1 MAISPE
7 CENRAN
13 AKTLR
18 KAQLP
23 SWRYVMIKVVAFVFS
38 ATIFAFALT
47 QEASALRRGGI
58 HAGDLRG
65 GSFRGAYRGGLRVGD
80 YRGYR
85 AAGWGGRRYW
95 NGGRRWYGYAGRPY
109 WAYGA
114 AALAGAYYN
123 YPAYSYSYMSPSA
136 YAGTGTAQGAEQAER
151 APGTC
156 GTYFYWKDGSCVD
169 ARGK

>member
-1 MAISPE
+1 MIRVMAF
-7 CENRAN
+7 
-13 AKTLR
+13 L
-18 KAQLP
+18 
-23 SWRYVMIKVVAFVFS
+23 FS

-47 QEASALRRGGI
+47 QDASAQRRGGI

-65 GSFRGAYRGGLRVGD
+65 GSLRGAYRGGIRAGD

-85 AAGWGGRRYW
+85 AAALGGRRYW

-123 YPAYSYSYMSPSA
+123 YPAYSYSYMSSGA
-136 YAGTGTAQGAEQAER
+136 YAGTSARKRRKVQMQAER

-156 GTYFYWKDGSCVD
+156 GTYFYWKDGNCVD

>member
-114 AALAGAYYN
+114 AALAGAYT
-123 YPAYSYSYMSPSA
+123 
-136 YAGTGTAQGAEQAER
+136 GTGTAQGAEQAER

-156 GTYFYWKDGSCVD
+156 GTYFYWKDRSCVD

>member
-1 MAISPE
+1 
-7 CENRAN
+7 
-13 AKTLR
+13 
-18 KAQLP
+18 
-23 SWRYVMIKVVAFVFS
+23 MIRVVAFLFS

-47 QEASALRRGGI
+47 QDASALRRGGI

-65 GSFRGAYRGGLRVGD
+65 GSFRGAYRGGIRAGD

-85 AAGWGGRRYW
+85 AAALGGRRYW
-95 NGGRRWYGYAGRPY
+95 NGGGRWYGYAGRPY

-136 YAGTGTAQGAEQAER
+136 YAGTSALGTAQGAEQAER

-156 GTYFYWKDGSCVD
+156 GTYFYWKGGNCVD